1 MIASFNR
8 LARYLISLALMGMF
22 LYWAFHGIDPRA
34 LWESIQLISA
44 PWVAVIVATTLC
56 TIALRAWRWIA
67 LMRPFTREVSLLDAC
82 LALLIC
88 YAGNIVIPRSGEA
101 LRALSLNWRRGVS
114 IGSVLGTVVV
124 ERTLDMFWLVFL
136 VGATILLLREQIDLL
151 FPWMEPLALLSL
163 AGCIAILVL
172 LVAVSVYR
180 DSAVARVH
188 ALLGRL
194 SHRLADGV
202 TGFLDTFVHG
212 LQALHAR
219 SAYAEILI
227 ASLLLN
233 AGYLLMIYQAF
244 LAFGFDESPHLLG
257 MMASFVVSAIS
268 SLGMVL
274 PTAGGIGS
282 YHFFFAETLEQLYA
296 VPRASALA
304 CATVLHAISTATY
317 LIFGGPGFFI
327 QRRSSGRSRD

>member
-1 MIASFNR
+1 VITSFKR
-8 LARYLISLALMGMF
+8 LARYLLSLGLMGMF
-22 LYWAFHGIDPRA
+22 LYWAFRGIDSRA
-34 LWESIQLISA
+34 LWESVKLISA
-44 PWVAVIVATTLC
+44 PWVAAIVATTLG

-67 LMRPFTREVSLLDAC
+67 LMRPFTREVTLLDAC

-88 YAGNIVIPRSGEA
+88 YAGNTVIPRSGEA

-136 VGATILLLREQIDLL
+136 IGATILLLRGQNDKT
-151 FPWMEPLALLSL
+151 FPWMEPLALLAL
-163 AGCIAILVL
+163 AGCMVTLIL

-180 DSAVARVH
+180 DRAVARVH
-188 ALLGRL
+188 TILDRL
-194 SHRLADGV
+194 SHRLAERA

-244 LAFGFDESPHLLG
+244 LAFGFDESPHFLG
-257 MMASFVVSAIS
+257 ILASFVVSAIS
-268 SLGMVL
+268 SLGMVM
-274 PTAGGIGS
+274 PTSGGIGS
-282 YHFFFAETLEQLYA
+282 YHFFFAEALNLLYS
-296 VPRASALA
+296 VPLTSALA

-317 LIFGGPGFFI
+317 LAFGGPGFFI
-327 QRRSSGRSRD
+327 QRHLSRGPRP

>member
-1 MIASFNR
+1 MIGSLNR
-8 LARYLISLALMGMF
+8 LARYLLSLVLMGMF
-22 LYWAFHGIDPRA
+22 LYWAFHGIDSRA
-34 LWESIQLISA
+34 LWESIKLISA
-44 PWVAVIVATTLC
+44 SWVAVIVATTLC
-56 TIALRAWRWIA
+56 TIALRAWRWLA

-124 ERTLDMFWLVFL
+124 ERTLDMFWLVLL
-136 VGATILLLREQIDLL
+136 VGATILLLREQIDAK
-151 FPWMEPLALLSL
+151 FPWMGPLALLSL
-163 AGCIAILVL
+163 AGCIAILIL
-172 LVAVSVYR
+172 LAAVSVYR
-180 DSAVARVH
+180 ESAVARVH
-188 ALLGRL
+188 KLLARL

-202 TGFLDTFVHG
+202 SGFLDTFVHG
-212 LQALHAR
+212 LQALHTR

-244 LAFGFDESPHLLG
+244 LAFGFDESPLFLG

-282 YHFFFAETLEQLYA
+282 YHFFFAEALNQLYA
-296 VPRASALA
+296 VPQASALA

-317 LIFGGPGFFI
+317 LAFGGPGFFI
-327 QRRSSGRSRD
+327 QRHSSRKRT

>member
-1 MIASFNR
+1 MIASFKR
-8 LARYLISLALMGMF
+8 LAHYLISLALMGLF
-22 LYWAFHGIDPRA
+22 LYWAFQGIDSGA
-34 LWESIQLISA
+34 LWESIKLISA
-44 PWVAVIVATTLC
+44 PWVVLIVATTLG

-136 VGATILLLREQIDLL
+136 VGATILLLRGQIDAE
-151 FPWMEPLALLSL
+151 FPWMEPLALISL
-163 AGCIAILVL
+163 AGCIVILIL

-180 DSAVARVH
+180 DSAIGHVNT
-188 ALLGRL
+188 LLGRL
-194 SHRLADGV
+194 SHRLADRV

-219 SAYAEILI
+219 SAYAEIMI

-233 AGYLLMIYQAF
+233 AGYLLMIYLAF
-244 LAFGFDESPHLLG
+244 LAFGFDAPPFSLG
-257 MMASFVVSAIS
+257 IPASFVVSAIS
-268 SLGMVL
+268 SLGMVV

-282 YHFFFAETLEQLYA
+282 YHFFFAEALNLLYA
-296 VPRASALA
+296 VPQASALA

-317 LIFGGPGFFI
+317 LAFGGPGFFI
-327 QRRSSGRSRD
+327 QRHLSRRPRP